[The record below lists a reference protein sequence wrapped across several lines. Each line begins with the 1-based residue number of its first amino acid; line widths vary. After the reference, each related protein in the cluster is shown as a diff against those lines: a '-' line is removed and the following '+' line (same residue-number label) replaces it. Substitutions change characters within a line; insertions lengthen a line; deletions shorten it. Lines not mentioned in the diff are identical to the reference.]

1 MPKLDKLQ
9 VSSRRTTWFQRKKK
23 RKHDKSK
30 HATDL
35 RGVCLIHFNAYVHK
49 CKLVQDL
56 LEMETVVQLHNPS
69 YSPDLSPCDF
79 YVYFIEKKT
88 IRPDVDISPQSAP
101 GSAIVQCLQYVPN
114 VYLSAFKA
122 CILRLETEFLSRE
135 NTSTG

>member
-23 RKHDKSK
+23 GKHDNSK

-56 LEMETVVQLHNPS
+56 LEMETVVQLHNLS

-79 YVYFIEKKT
+79 YVYFIEKK
-88 IRPDVDISPQSAP
+88 S
-101 GSAIVQCLQYVPN
+101 VQTSILALKALLAVPLFS
-114 VYLSAFKA
+114 VYSMYPM
-122 CILRLETEFLSRE
+122 
-135 NTSTG
+135 STYLHSEPALLD